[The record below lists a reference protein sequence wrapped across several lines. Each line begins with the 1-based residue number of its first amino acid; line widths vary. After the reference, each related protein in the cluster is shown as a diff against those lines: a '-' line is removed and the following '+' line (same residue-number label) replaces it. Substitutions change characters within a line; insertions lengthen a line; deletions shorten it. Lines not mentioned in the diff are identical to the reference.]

1 MKKTSIILPAIALA
15 VVASAAAPAQAVV
28 VKEYPKQF
36 CIEAR
41 CVTATHSLKAPVVEA
56 TQAKAPMMIETVVLF
71 PTNSDKLTPAAKKQ
85 IKKLAVMLR
94 SPALQGKHVTISG
107 YTDNVGKPEANQ
119 RLSSH
124 RALRVMQA
132 LIASKVP
139 ASMLSAQGYG
149 AADPVASNA
158 TPDGRARN
166 RRVTFSVV
174 CPMEMDKQDKK

>member
-1 MKKTSIILPAIALA
+1 MPAIALA
-15 VVASAAAPAQAVV
+15 VMASAAAPAQAEV

-41 CVTATHSLKAPVVEA
+41 CVTATHSLKAPVVMEEP
-56 TQAKAPMMIETVVLF
+56 QVKAPIMIETVVLF
-71 PTNSDKLTPAAKKQ
+71 HSNSDKLTPVAKKQ

-94 SPALQGKHVTISG
+94 SPAFRGKHVTISG
-107 YTDNVGKPEANQ
+107 YTDKVGKVEANQ

-132 LIASKVP
+132 LIAQKVP

-149 AADPVASNA
+149 EADPVASNT
-158 TPDGRARN
+158 TPEGRARN
-166 RRVTFSVV
+166 RRVTFSVMAPV
-174 CPMEMDKQDKK
+174 DNK

>member
-1 MKKTSIILPAIALA
+1 MKKTTVLLPALAIA
-15 VVASAAAPAQAVV
+15 VMASAAVPAQAEVV
-28 VKEYPKQF
+28 REYPKQF

-41 CVTATHSLKAPVVEA
+41 CVTATHSLKAPVVEEP
-56 TQAKAPMMIETVVLF
+56 QVKAPIMIETVVTF
-71 PTNSDKLTPAAKKQ
+71 QTNSEKLTPESKKQ

-94 SPALQGKHVTISG
+94 SPAFQGKHVTVNG

-132 LIASKVP
+132 LIAHKVP

-149 AADPVASNA
+149 EADPVASNT
-158 TPDGRARN
+158 TPEGRARN

-174 CPMEMDKQDKK
+174 CPMEKK

>member
-1 MKKTSIILPAIALA
+1 MKKTTVLLPAIALA
-15 VVASAAAPAQAVV
+15 VMASAAAPAQAEV
-28 VKEYPKQF
+28 VKEFPKQF

-41 CVTATHSLKAPVVEA
+41 CVTATHSLKAPVVVEE
-56 TQAKAPMMIETVVLF
+56 QVKAPIMIETVVLF
-71 PTNSDKLTPAAKKQ
+71 HSNSDKLTPVAKKQ
-85 IKKLAVMLR
+85 IKKLAMMLR
-94 SPALQGKHVTISG
+94 SPAFHGKHVTVSG
-107 YTDNVGKPEANQ
+107 YTDKVGKPEANQ

-132 LIASKVP
+132 LIAQKVP

-149 AADPVASNA
+149 EADPVASNA

-174 CPMEMDKQDKK
+174 CPMEKK